1 MANVTV
7 DASAEIKAGA
17 RTQIRSGNDFVY
29 SFVNDGGTIR
39 ANKGNVAGEPATF
52 AEQDGGGPNQPS
64 NTDFLGVAVAR
75 RSDGIVDVVWYDNDS
90 AAHGASP
97 AIMHAQFSCED
108 AAANQDTWSLAPE
121 DVSSVIDGP
130 GGFSIRETLGVAVD
144 GNNDPHV
151 TYSDAEIL
159 MGTNRLSFYYVNKI
173 GGTWNAKVLVRIES
187 ALFAVGHVD
196 IMIASPTD
204 AIGADRP
211 ILALNG
217 GDNLNMFHGDT
228 LNATSFTEES
238 DVTGAIALDQTVSVD
253 VRNISMVIDS
263 TGRIVIAFT
272 EDGSS
277 DLMII
282 EHLASNNWATWETPV
297 DVDTA
302 RNYVSV
308 SLAAN
313 NTNLYILTESEDDD
327 DLRLFKNEVAESIE
341 TYFFDGSDGPPVD
354 PDSVWT
360 NDTNAEDGSTS
371 TFAHTTSTGLPSSN
385 ELQLN
390 GTNTPSGVGDQQI
403 KSVRF
408 RIFGVTLAGGRIN
421 SEIRLDGGGEEV
433 GNPVNEEDPTPA
445 WGPFIDAT
453 KPTGGWTFTKLQ
465 GLEVKF
471 WEDIGNGSDET
482 RVYRVEVE
490 VTLHTW
496 LEETA
501 DPDLPNVGTFNL
513 PSLKWASKNLVSP
526 AELDYVFEDS
536 GGAVLYNTFSVAAA
550 VIVKIA
556 DEILDHVDTGFA
568 ITGPV
573 KIGNDILE
581 HIDSGLKVL
590 GVVKIGSDILD
601 HIETAISKV
610 ELRRI
615 ANEIL
620 EHVETPVRVLALVR
634 IGSDILDHIESA
646 LAIIPGALI
655 KTADEI
661 LDHVETT
668 VRALGIV
675 KIANEVLDHIE
686 TAVKA
691 LGIVKIADEIKDIV
705 ESALSII
712 PTVAAAA
719 RKNLIRKI
727 RSMDKG

>member
-1 MANVTV
+1 M
-7 DASAEIKAGA
+7 
-17 RTQIRSGNDFVY
+17 
-29 SFVNDGGTIR
+29 
-39 ANKGNVAGEPATF
+39 
-52 AEQDGGGPNQPS
+52 
-64 NTDFLGVAVAR
+64 
-75 RSDGIVDVVWYDNDS
+75 
-90 AAHGASP
+90 
-97 AIMHAQFSCED
+97 
-108 AAANQDTWSLAPE
+108 
-121 DVSSVIDGP
+121 
-130 GGFSIRETLGVAVD
+130 
-144 GNNDPHV
+144 
-151 TYSDAEIL
+151 
-159 MGTNRLSFYYVNKI
+159 
-173 GGTWNAKVLVRIES
+173 
-187 ALFAVGHVD
+187 
-196 IMIASPTD
+196 
-204 AIGADRP
+204 
-211 ILALNG
+211 
-217 GDNLNMFHGDT
+217 
-228 LNATSFTEES
+228 
-238 DVTGAIALDQTVSVD
+238 
-253 VRNISMVIDS
+253 
-263 TGRIVIAFT
+263 
-272 EDGSS
+272 
-277 DLMII
+277 
-282 EHLASNNWATWETPV
+282 
-297 DVDTA
+297 
-302 RNYVSV
+302 
-308 SLAAN
+308 
-313 NTNLYILTESEDDD
+313 
-327 DLRLFKNEVAESIE
+327 
-341 TYFFDGSDGPPVD
+341 
-354 PDSVWT
+354 
-360 NDTNAEDGSTS
+360 
-371 TFAHTTSTGLPSSN
+371 
-385 ELQLN
+385 
-390 GTNTPSGVGDQQI
+390 
-403 KSVRF
+403 
-408 RIFGVTLAGGRIN
+408 
-421 SEIRLDGGGEEV
+421 

-556 DEILDHVDTGFA
+556 DEVLEHVDSGLA

-573 KIGNDILE
+573 KIGSDVLE

-661 LDHVETT
+661 LDHVELT
-668 VRALGIV
+668 VKALGIV

-686 TAVKA
+686 TAVRA